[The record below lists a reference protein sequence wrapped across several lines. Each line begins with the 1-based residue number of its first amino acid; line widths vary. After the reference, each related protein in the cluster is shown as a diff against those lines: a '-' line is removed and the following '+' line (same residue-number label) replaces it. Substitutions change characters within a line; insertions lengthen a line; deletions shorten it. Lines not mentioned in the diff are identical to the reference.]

1 LGAWIPAFA
10 GTTKNLLILRDRFFA
25 GLSLDL
31 TGVLAVLVGFGLAF
45 QVGHFAEHAFQF
57 GVWVTGTYHW
67 VAATFCGRET
77 PYMSAPLTAM
87 VRFTGAL
94 LFSDSSSPRQMMLG
108 MELLHLVGNSI
119 FLVTIA
125 GVSYLMPSKW
135 VRYAFYIEGAH
146 LCEHLTLFLT
156 AYFAG
161 QPMALSTIFGQSVY
175 WLGKEG
181 AVGYR
186 VTWHFVMNLL
196 PMPFVMI
203 GMMTHRGEAPPTLEP
218 VAT

>member
-1 LGAWIPAFA
+1 MATFSSSTQRRRGEGGAAV
-10 GTTKNLLILRDRFFA
+10 
-25 GLSLDL
+25 DL
-31 TGVLAVLVGFGLAF
+31 TKVLALLVGFGLAF

-67 VAATFCGRET
+67 VAATFCGRDA

-94 LFSDSSSPRQMMLG
+94 LFPDTSSARQMMLG
-108 MELLHLVGNSI
+108 MELLHLMGNSI
-119 FLVTIA
+119 FLMTIA
-125 GVSYLMPSKW
+125 GISYLMPSKW
-135 VRYAFYIEGAH
+135 VRYAFYIEGGH
-146 LCEHLTLFLT
+146 LCEHLALFLT
-156 AYFAG
+156 AYFVG
-161 QPMALSTIFGQSVY
+161 QPMGLSTMFGQSVY

-186 VTWHFVMNLL
+186 VTWHFALNLL

-203 GMMTHRGEAPPTLEP
+203 GMMTHRSEAQPTLEP